1 MEKHIIEKLSKIETE
16 YLNIQK
22 ELQDPEIFKDP
33 KKMTSLNKREGKL
46 KQTYSLYKEYK
57 DLENEILESEKII
70 EIDKDLEIQK
80 EFKQI
85 INDSKKRMIEL
96 EKEIMES
103 LIEKDPSDEKNAIIE
118 IKGAA
123 GGDEANIFV
132 GDLFEMYQRYATKNN
147 MSVEVE
153 EESRGESG
161 GFTHIKFIISG
172 INVYGKFKYES
183 GVHRVQRVPSTETQG
198 RVHTSTV
205 TVLVVPEAEEV
216 DVQINNSDLRIDTYR
231 ASGAG
236 GQHVN
241 KTDSAVRIT
250 HIPTGVV
257 VASQEGRSQHDN
269 KERALQEIR
278 NKLYLIKIQE
288 KQNKDNDLK
297 KSLIGSGDRS
307 EKIRTY
313 NYPQNR
319 VTDHRINLTIKKLDR
334 IMDGDLGEVIDVLV
348 SIGKQEQQ

>member
-1 MEKHIIEKLSKIETE
+1 MEKHIIEKLNKIEEE
-16 YLNIQK
+16 YLAIQK
-22 ELQDPEIFKDP
+22 ELQNPEIFKDT
-33 KKMTSLNKREGKL
+33 KQVTNLNKREGKL
-46 KQTYSLYKEYK
+46 KHTYSFFKEYK
-57 DLENEILESEKII
+57 NYENEIVESEKIL
-70 EIDKDLEIQK
+70 ESDKDPEIQR

-85 INDSKKRMIEL
+85 IHDSKKKLIEL

-103 LIEKDPSDEKNAIIE
+103 LVEKDPSDEKNAIFE

-132 GDLFEMYQRYATKNN
+132 GNLFEMYQRYASKQG
-147 MSVEVE
+147 MHVEIE
-153 EESRGESG
+153 HESRGESG

-172 INVYGKFKYES
+172 INAYGKFKYES

-205 TVLVVPEAEEV
+205 TVLVIPEAEEV
-216 DVQINNSDLRIDTYR
+216 DIQINNADLRIDTYR

-269 KERALQEIR
+269 KERAFREIR
-278 NKLYLIKIQE
+278 NKLYLMKIQE
-288 KQNKDNDLK
+288 KQSKENDLK

-334 IMDGDLGEVIDVLV
+334 IMDGDLAEIIDVLI
-348 SIGKQEQQ
+348 SIGKDQQ